1 MSKVL
6 GLIVTVDESEMTALD
21 LKKQTKFTNKFSTL
35 NSVQCLYELFKE
47 LDKRVSSPGRSGGGA
62 EKRRRACNYVSGI

>member
-21 LKKQTKFTNKFSTL
+21 LKKHQRLSLFYPLSL
-35 NSVQCLYELFKE
+35 NIHKQILHTELRTMS
-47 LDKRVSSPGRSGGGA
+47 L
-62 EKRRRACNYVSGI
+62 

>member
-21 LKKQTKFTNKFSTL
+21 LKTTQATVTVLPFKPQYPQT
-35 NSVQCLYELFKE
+35 NS
-47 LDKRVSSPGRSGGGA
+47 PH
-62 EKRRRACNYVSGI
+62 